1 MTGSVRGD
9 RPAAGTEAEA
19 AALLGWLTDPEAPRL
34 CLVVGGPRRGKSALL
49 GWLAAHGTRPG
60 ARRRR
65 AARELIPL
73 AGQCALGAAWTVANR
88 LGVVARTPG
97 ELVQAVATTEAR
109 HAVLVLPDLHAA
121 AEPEA
126 IADLIAELAASGRV
140 RLVVETCK
148 GTPSYDLLTATG
160 RVTVVDLDAESDA
173 AEGPGEPGSG
183 AGTGAGSSQGS
194 GAGSGQGRGSGQGP
208 GPGPGPGKGTG
219 LGSGSGK
226 GPWPS
231 SGKRAGSGSGSGSGK
246 GPGSGSGSGSGEGA
260 GKGARSGQGR
270 PGTGAASVP
279 GRPGSGSG
287 SGSGEGAGKGARSGQ
302 GRPGT
307 GAAPVPG
314 RPGSGTGPAGRGPG
328 PGSGT
333 GSATGPG
340 AGAASTADAG
350 WDWGSAWGSEP
361 YEARHAVDLADPVAV
376 CTADPLR
383 VTTAYVT
390 GPGDDRGGLRSAWL
404 RTGQSLCRDQDPADR
419 AVVLLGALGDGAD
432 PRLRPALRALAA
444 DAPWRVRWTRV
455 RGDLTPP
462 WPGSVTA
469 LGGSGDRLLV
479 AGTTDAVQQLGAADA
494 SIVGEPLRSPSGG
507 RIKALAPAPDGTL
520 LLLDERGR
528 LLPVPGPEPRAPYLE
543 RLTSAVA
550 ATLTRHPG
558 TALAAISGSVVVGDR
573 LGSVHAFGLTGI
585 HQAALHSGRVTAVT
599 AVDTATPFLCSG
611 GLDGTVRRWIPGQDP
626 DPTPIADRR
635 VAVVSLHATETPEG
649 PLLAIAWA
657 DGLVELHDLDTPAR
671 LPFRPGPPVRAV
683 AVTPDGAV
691 AVGMDEALL
700 CVERVAGWSR
710 PRRRGP
716 ASG

>member
-19 AALLGWLTDPEAPRL
+19 AALLGWLTDPDAPRL

-49 GWLAAHGTRPG
+49 GWLAAHGTRAG

-88 LGVVARTPG
+88 IGVVARTPG

-109 HAVLVLPDLHAA
+109 RAALVLPDLHAA

-126 IADLIAELAASGRV
+126 IAELVAELAASGRV

-148 GTPSYDLLTATG
+148 GTPSYDLLVAKG
-160 RVTVVDLDAESDA
+160 RVTVVDLDTDVDDTAGRA
-173 AEGPGEPGSG
+173 EPG
-183 AGTGAGSSQGS
+183 
-194 GAGSGQGRGSGQGP
+194 R
-208 GPGPGPGKGTG
+208 
-219 LGSGSGK
+219 
-226 GPWPS
+226 
-231 SGKRAGSGSGSGSGK
+231 
-246 GPGSGSGSGSGEGA
+246 GPGSGSGSGHGRGA
-260 GKGARSGQGR
+260 GGKGARAAAGSDSAA
-270 PGTGAASVP
+270 PGTHPGEGDGAEHGAGSEEEWGP
-279 GRPGSGSG
+279 GRWP
-287 SGSGEGAGKGARSGQ
+287 
-302 GRPGT
+302 
-307 GAAPVPG
+307 AA
-314 RPGSGTGPAGRGPG
+314 
-328 PGSGT
+328 
-333 GSATGPG
+333 
-340 AGAASTADAG
+340 
-350 WDWGSAWGSEP
+350 EP

-404 RTGQSLCRDQDPADR
+404 RTGQSLCRDQHPADR

-432 PRLRPALRALAA
+432 PRLRPALRGLAA

-462 WPGSVTA
+462 WPGPVTA
-469 LGGSGDRLLV
+469 LGAAGDQLLV
-479 AGTTDAVQQLGAADA
+479 AGTSDTVQVLGAADA
-494 SIVGEPLRSPSGG
+494 TTAGEPLRSPSGG
-507 RIKALAPAPDGTL
+507 RIKTLAPAPDGTL

-528 LLPVPGPEPRAPYLE
+528 LLPVPGPAPRPPYLE
-543 RLTSAVA
+543 RLTTAVA

-558 TALAAISGSVVVGDR
+558 TALAAIGGSVVVGDR

-599 AVDTATPFLCSG
+599 AVETETGPFLCSG
-611 GLDGTVRRWIPGQDP
+611 GQDGTVRRWIPGRDP
-626 DPTPIADRR
+626 EPTPIAERR
-635 VAVVSLHATETPEG
+635 VPVVSLHAAESAEG
-649 PLLAIAWA
+649 TLLAIAWA
-657 DGLVELHDLDTPAR
+657 DGLVELHDLETRAR

-700 CVERVAGWSR
+700 CLERVPGWVR

-716 ASG
+716 TAG

>member
-19 AALLGWLTDPEAPRL
+19 AALLGWLTAPDAPRL

-49 GWLAAHGTRPG
+49 GWLATHGTRAG

-109 HAVLVLPDLHAA
+109 RAALVLPDLHAA

-126 IADLIAELAASGRV
+126 IAELIAELAASGRV

-148 GTPSYDLLTATG
+148 GTPSYDLLTATA
-160 RVTVVDLDAESDA
+160 RVMVVDLDDDSEDA
-173 AEGPGEPGSG
+173 AGRGESGRGSG
-183 AGTGAGSSQGS
+183 AGPGL
-194 GAGSGQGRGSGQGP
+194 GQ
-208 GPGPGPGKGTG
+208 G
-219 LGSGSGK
+219 LGSGSASGQVPGAAGK
-226 GPWPS
+226 GAGSGPGAGKGAREAAGKGS
-231 SGKRAGSGSGSGSGK
+231 AARSGKGSAEGSGASKGSGSGSGSDL
-246 GPGSGSGSGSGEGA
+246 GSGSGSALSD
-260 GKGARSGQGR
+260 
-270 PGTGAASVP
+270 AA
-279 GRPGSGSG
+279 
-287 SGSGEGAGKGARSGQ
+287 E
-302 GRPGT
+302 
-307 GAAPVPG
+307 AAWDSDG
-314 RPGSGTGPAGRGPG
+314 DWGPG
-328 PGSGT
+328 W
-333 GSATGPG
+333 A
-340 AGAASTADAG
+340 AGA
-350 WDWGSAWGSEP
+350 EP
-361 YEARHAVDLADPVAV
+361 YEVRHAVDLADPVAV

-404 RTGQSLCRDQDPADR
+404 RTGQSLCREQHPADR

-432 PRLRPALRALAA
+432 PRLLPALRALAA
-444 DAPWRVRWTRV
+444 EAPWRVRWTRV

-462 WPGSVTA
+462 WPGPVTA
-469 LGGSGDRLLV
+469 LGAADDRLLV
-479 AGTTDAVQQLGAADA
+479 AGTTDAVQVLGAADA
-494 SIVGEPLRSPSGG
+494 TTGGEPLRSPSGG
-507 RIKALAPAPDGTL
+507 RIKTLAPAPDGTL

-528 LLPVPGPEPRAPYLE
+528 LLPVPGPEPRPPYLE
-543 RLTSAVA
+543 RLTTAVA

-558 TALAAISGSVVVGDR
+558 TALAAIGGSVVVGDR

-599 AVDTATPFLCSG
+599 AVETEKGPFLCSG
-611 GLDGTVRRWIPGQDP
+611 GQDGTVRRWIPGRDP
-626 DPTPIADRR
+626 DPAPIAERR
-635 VAVVSLHATETPEG
+635 VPVVSLHATETPEG
-649 PLLAIAWA
+649 TLLAIAWA
-657 DGLVELHDLDTPAR
+657 DGLVELRDLETRAR
-671 LPFRPGPPVRAV
+671 LTFRPGPPVRAV

-700 CVERVAGWSR
+700 CLERVPGWVR

-716 ASG
+716 TAG

>member
-19 AALLGWLTDPEAPRL
+19 AALLGWLTDPDAPRL
-34 CLVVGGPRRGKSALL
+34 CLVVGGPRRGKTALL
-49 GWLAAHGTRPG
+49 GWLAAHGTRAG

-109 HAVLVLPDLHAA
+109 RAALVLPDLHAA

-126 IADLIAELAASGRV
+126 IAELVAELAASGRV

-148 GTPSYDLLTATG
+148 GTPSYDLLVAKG
-160 RVTVVDLDAESDA
+160 RVMVVDLDTDVEDTAGRA
-173 AEGPGEPGSG
+173 EPG
-183 AGTGAGSSQGS
+183 
-194 GAGSGQGRGSGQGP
+194 R
-208 GPGPGPGKGTG
+208 
-219 LGSGSGK
+219 
-226 GPWPS
+226 
-231 SGKRAGSGSGSGSGK
+231 
-246 GPGSGSGSGSGEGA
+246 GPGSGSASTSGSGRARGA
-260 GKGARSGQGR
+260 GGKGARA
-270 PGTGAASVP
+270 GA
-279 GRPGSGSG
+279 GSGSAAHA
-287 SGSGEGAGKGARSGQ
+287 GEDVGAEH
-302 GRPGT
+302 
-307 GAAPVPG
+307 
-314 RPGSGTGPAGRGPG
+314 
-328 PGSGT
+328 
-333 GSATGPG
+333 G
-340 AGAASTADAG
+340 AGAEAE
-350 WDWGSAWGSEP
+350 WGPGRWPAAEP

-404 RTGQSLCRDQDPADR
+404 RTGQSLCRDQHPADR

-432 PRLRPALRALAA
+432 PRLRPALRGLAA

-462 WPGSVTA
+462 WPGPVTA
-469 LGGSGDRLLV
+469 LGVTGDQLLV
-479 AGTTDAVQQLGAADA
+479 AGTTDTVQVLGAADA
-494 SIVGEPLRSPSGG
+494 TTAGEPLRSPSGG
-507 RIKALAPAPDGTL
+507 RIKTLAPAPDGTL

-528 LLPVPGPEPRAPYLE
+528 LLPVPGPAPRPPYLE
-543 RLTSAVA
+543 RLTTAVA

-558 TALAAISGSVVVGDR
+558 TALAAIGGSVVVGDR

-599 AVDTATPFLCSG
+599 AVETETGPFLCSG
-611 GLDGTVRRWIPGQDP
+611 GQDGTVRRWIPGRDP
-626 DPTPIADRR
+626 EPTPIAERR
-635 VAVVSLHATETPEG
+635 VPVVSLHAAESAESAEG
-649 PLLAIAWA
+649 ALLAIAWA
-657 DGLVELHDLDTPAR
+657 DGLVELHDLETRAR

-683 AVTPDGAV
+683 AVMPDGAV

-700 CVERVAGWSR
+700 CLERVPGWAR

-716 ASG
+716 TAG

>member
-9 RPAAGTEAEA
+9 RPASGTEAEA

-49 GWLAAHGTRPG
+49 TWLAAHGTRAG

-65 AARELIPL
+65 AARELVPL

-109 HAVLVLPDLHAA
+109 RAALVLPDLHAA

-126 IADLIAELAASGRV
+126 IAELIAELAASGRV

-148 GTPSYDLLTATG
+148 GTPSYDLLTDTG
-160 RVTVVDLDAESDA
+160 RVTVVDLDAEFEDA
-173 AEGPGEPGSG
+173 A
-183 AGTGAGSSQGS
+183 
-194 GAGSGQGRGSGQGP
+194 GRGES
-208 GPGPGPGKGTG
+208 
-219 LGSGSGK
+219 
-226 GPWPS
+226 
-231 SGKRAGSGSGSGSGK
+231 
-246 GPGSGSGSGSGEGA
+246 GPGSGSGAGAGASSGQRKGQGQGAGSRPGA
-260 GKGARSGQGR
+260 GKGARSG
-270 PGTGAASVP
+270 A
-279 GRPGSGSG
+279 GS
-287 SGSGEGAGKGARSGQ
+287 GAGKGLGSESAEDAGGQ
-302 GRPGT
+302 EHRD
-307 GAAPVPG
+307 
-314 RPGSGTGPAGRGPG
+314 RGPG
-328 PGSGT
+328 WGT
-333 GSATGPG
+333 AVGP
-340 AGAASTADAG
+340 
-350 WDWGSAWGSEP
+350 EP

-376 CTADPLR
+376 CAADPLR

-432 PRLRPALRALAA
+432 PRLGPALRGLAA

-462 WPGSVTA
+462 WPGPVTA
-469 LGGSGDRLLV
+469 LGASGDHLLV
-479 AGTTDAVQQLGAADA
+479 AGATDAVQLLDAGDAAT
-494 SIVGEPLRSPSGG
+494 VGEPLRSPSGS
-507 RIKALAPAPDGTL
+507 RIKTLAPAPDGTL

-528 LLPVPGPEPRAPYLE
+528 LLPVPGPEPRLPYLE

-599 AVDTATPFLCSG
+599 AIETETGPFLCSG
-611 GLDGTVRRWIPGQDP
+611 GQDGTVRRWIPGQDP
-626 DPTPIADRR
+626 DPTPIAERR
-635 VAVVSLHATETPEG
+635 VPVVSLHATETSEG

-657 DGLVELHDLDTPAR
+657 DGLVELHDLESRTR

-683 AVTPDGAV
+683 ALTPDGSM

-700 CVERVAGWSR
+700 CLERTPGR
-710 PRRRGP
+710 PRPQRRRPTAG
-716 ASG
+716 

>member
-49 GWLAAHGTRPG
+49 AWLAAHGTRAG

-109 HAVLVLPDLHAA
+109 RAALVLPDLHAA

-148 GTPSYDLLTATG
+148 GTPAYDLLTDVG
-160 RVTVVDLDAESDA
+160 RVTVVDLDGEFEGAAGRGES
-173 AEGPGEPGSG
+173 GPGPG
-183 AGTGAGSSQGS
+183 AGAGQRRGPGS
-194 GAGSGQGRGSGQGP
+194 GAGSGKGARTGVGSSTGSDS
-208 GPGPGPGKGTG
+208 GTST
-219 LGSGSGK
+219 GS
-226 GPWPS
+226 
-231 SGKRAGSGSGSGSGK
+231 ASGSGSESSWDSVGD
-246 GPGSGSGSGSGEGA
+246 PGGDS
-260 GKGARSGQGR
+260 
-270 PGTGAASVP
+270 
-279 GRPGSGSG
+279 
-287 SGSGEGAGKGARSGQ
+287 
-302 GRPGT
+302 
-307 GAAPVPG
+307 
-314 RPGSGTGPAGRGPG
+314 GRGWGLG
-328 PGSGT
+328 PE
-333 GSATGPG
+333 A
-340 AGAASTADAG
+340 
-350 WDWGSAWGSEP
+350 GSEP
-361 YEARHAVDLADPVAV
+361 YEARHTVDLADPVAV

-419 AVVLLGALGDGAD
+419 AVVLLGALGDMAD
-432 PRLRPALRALAA
+432 PRLRPALHALAA

-462 WPGSVTA
+462 WPGPVTA
-469 LGGSGDRLLV
+469 LGASGDRLLV
-479 AGTTDAVQQLGAADA
+479 AGTTDAVQLLGADDA
-494 SIVGEPLRSPSGG
+494 TTEGEPLRSPSGG
-507 RIKALAPAPDGTL
+507 RIKTLAPAPDGAL

-528 LLPVPGPEPRAPYLE
+528 LLPVPGPEPRPPYLE

-573 LGSVHAFGLTGI
+573 LGSVHAFGLRGI

-599 AVDTATPFLCSG
+599 AVETETGPFLCSG
-611 GLDGTVRRWIPGQDP
+611 GHDGTVRRWIPGQDP
-626 DPTPIADRR
+626 DPTPIAERR
-635 VAVVSLHATETPEG
+635 VPVVSLHATETTEG

-657 DGLVELHDLDTPAR
+657 DGLVELHDLETRSR

-683 AVTPDGAV
+683 AVMPDGAV

-700 CVERVAGWSR
+700 CLERVPGWVR

-716 ASG
+716 TSG

>member
-1 MTGSVRGD
+1 MGKVPVTGSVRGD

-19 AALLGWLTDPEAPRL
+19 AALLGWLTAPDAPRL

-49 GWLAAHGTRPG
+49 GWLATHGTRAG

-109 HAVLVLPDLHAA
+109 RAALVLPDLHAA

-126 IADLIAELAASGRV
+126 IAELIAELAASGRV

-148 GTPSYDLLTATG
+148 GTPSYDLLTAKAA
-160 RVTVVDLDAESDA
+160 RVTVVDLDDRAEDA
-173 AEGPGEPGSG
+173 TGRGESGRGSGPGS
-183 AGTGAGSSQGS
+183 GS
-194 GAGSGQGRGSGQGP
+194 GAGSGAPSGQGT
-208 GPGPGPGKGTG
+208 GAGTD
-219 LGSGSGK
+219 
-226 GPWPS
+226 
-231 SGKRAGSGSGSGSGK
+231 
-246 GPGSGSGSGSGEGA
+246 PGSGSGSSPGVGAEAGWGSGGGWDRA
-260 GKGARSGQGR
+260 W
-270 PGTGAASVP
+270 
-279 GRPGSGSG
+279 
-287 SGSGEGAGKGARSGQ
+287 
-302 GRPGT
+302 
-307 GAAPVPG
+307 
-314 RPGSGTGPAGRGPG
+314 GPG
-328 PGSGT
+328 VG
-333 GSATGPG
+333 
-340 AGAASTADAG
+340 
-350 WDWGSAWGSEP
+350 P

-404 RTGQSLCRDQDPADR
+404 RTGQSLCREQHPADR

-462 WPGSVTA
+462 WPGPVTA
-469 LGGSGDRLLV
+469 LGAAGDRLLV
-479 AGTTDAVQQLGAADA
+479 AGTTDTVQVLGAADA
-494 SIVGEPLRSPSGG
+494 TTGGEPLRSPSGG
-507 RIKALAPAPDGTL
+507 RIKTLAPAPDGTL

-528 LLPVPGPEPRAPYLE
+528 LLPVPGPEPRPPYLE
-543 RLTSAVA
+543 RLTTAVA
-550 ATLTRHPG
+550 ATLSRHPG
-558 TALAAISGSVVVGDR
+558 TALAAIGGSVVVGDR

-599 AVDTATPFLCSG
+599 AVETEKGPFLCSG
-611 GLDGTVRRWIPGQDP
+611 GQDGTVRRWIPGRDP
-626 DPTPIADRR
+626 DPAPIAERR
-635 VAVVSLHATETPEG
+635 VPVVSLHATETPEG

-657 DGLVELHDLDTPAR
+657 DGLVELHDLETRAR

-700 CVERVAGWSR
+700 CLERVPGWVR

-716 ASG
+716 TAG